1 MQNPRGIASLS
12 QPAIKG
18 KGKQYL
24 RMRLGELIDPAV
36 NAVDDVLTNSPRGAQ
51 TLLGAARLVFEMVL
65 SEPDDDADKPNATV
79 TTLKPTYV
87 RGDVDAV
94 LRRKLDEAASKLE
107 P

>member
-65 SEPDDDADKPNATV
+65 SEPDDDADKPNASV
-79 TTLKPTYV
+79 TPLRTYV
-87 RGDVDAV
+87 RGDVEAA
-94 LRRKLDEAASKLE
+94 LTRKLTEAEKTLKT